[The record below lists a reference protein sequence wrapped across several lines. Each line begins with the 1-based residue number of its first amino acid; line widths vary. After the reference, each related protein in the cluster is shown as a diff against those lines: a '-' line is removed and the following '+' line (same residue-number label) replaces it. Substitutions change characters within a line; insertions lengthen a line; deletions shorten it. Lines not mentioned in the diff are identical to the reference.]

1 MYIRINSAI
10 PQTIHFFIT
19 HHLSSINPAT
29 VAYIIIDHRI
39 KKQFNCYLIPTC
51 NSRFNQ
57 LQDIHIRM
65 GQMKRKKEKNVLP
78 HELISS
84 LEKSD
89 KKASTKR
96 QKLFTTHT
104 LPKSLATKAQF
115 QIQNNLLECRILLQ
129 RALTYFSEE
138 GNEED
143 RSYDESKVGKGLEE
157 LLGRLVNA
165 RNSLCSQTIQED
177 SQVESDDESDGSND
191 DILNQDQY
199 QKHYNKL
206 QSHWKT
212 VLNRHYDNMNITKQ
226 YNRKDS
232 NSKFFQVID
241 QSFWSQI
248 ENTVE
253 HNMLHEQH
261 SQINTGTE
269 KNEDGVSVSIPKFDD
284 TKIYQNMLQEY
295 IALSANQ
302 NANNATT
309 LAEQRLKLASKANNK
324 KSKDDIDL
332 RASKGRKIRYV
343 VHEKIKNF
351 TFPLQRSVNN
361 GQVNNSIMD
370 EDVLFKSMLGGVFKA
385 KKK

>member
-1 MYIRINSAI
+1 
-10 PQTIHFFIT
+10 
-19 HHLSSINPAT
+19 
-29 VAYIIIDHRI
+29 
-39 KKQFNCYLIPTC
+39 
-51 NSRFNQ
+51 
-57 LQDIHIRM
+57 
-65 GQMKRKKEKNVLP
+65 MKRKKEKSVLP

-143 RSYDESKVGKGLEE
+143 VSYDESKVGKELEE
-157 LLGRLVNA
+157 LLGHLVNA
-165 RNSLCSQTIQED
+165 RSSLCSQTIQED
-177 SQVESDDESDGSND
+177 SQVESDDESDSSND
-191 DILNQDQY
+191 DSLNNQDHCQI
-199 QKHYNKL
+199 HYNKL

-253 HNMLHEQH
+253 HNMLLEQH

-269 KNEDGVSVSIPKFDD
+269 RNGDGDGVDNGNKNQTTVSVSIPKFDD

-370 EDVLFKSMLGGVFKA
+370 EDVLFKSMLGGVLKA